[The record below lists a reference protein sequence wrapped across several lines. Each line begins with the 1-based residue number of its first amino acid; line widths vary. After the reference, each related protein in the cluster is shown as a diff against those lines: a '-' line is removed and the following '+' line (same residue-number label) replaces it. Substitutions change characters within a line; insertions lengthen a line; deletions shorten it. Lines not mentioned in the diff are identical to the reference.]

1 MSKHVDLK
9 SIENYVRNNK
19 YPDLMKEKGLK
30 RNFRKACAHFSLVDG
45 HLTYKSKRRVIYE
58 NERKQNIIHDVHE
71 GINENAEAVA
81 LNGHRGREST
91 YQKVS
96 ERFYWHSMVEDVKN
110 YIKTCAKCQ

>member
-30 RNFRKACAHFSLVDG
+30 RNFRKACVHFSLVDG

-71 GINENAEAVA
+71 GINENAEG
-81 LNGHRGREST
+81 LLI
-91 YQKVS
+91 KL
-96 ERFYWHSMVEDVKN
+96 KN
-110 YIKTCAKCQ
+110 VNFGSLG